1 MATLQKDSNLDFSF
15 QTKMKIGK
23 QLEKEWKKNI
33 VKSFQII
40 KIHKDIK
47 EIKNQNK
54 NMKKVGI
61 KEIEKK
67 IEERR
72 RK

>member
-1 MATLQKDSNLDFSF
+1 
-15 QTKMKIGK
+15 MKIGR
-23 QLEKEWKKNI
+23 QLEKEWRKNI
-33 VKSFQII
+33 VKSFPII

-61 KEIEKK
+61 KEIENK

>member
-15 QTKMKIGK
+15 KTKMKIGK

-33 VKSFQII
+33 VKSFRII

>member
-33 VKSFQII
+33 VKSFRII

>member
-1 MATLQKDSNLDFSF
+1 M
-15 QTKMKIGK
+15 
-23 QLEKEWKKNI
+23 
-33 VKSFQII
+33 KSFPII

-61 KEIEKK
+61 KEIENK

>member
-1 MATLQKDSNLDFSF
+1 MGTLQKDSNLDFSF

-61 KEIEKK
+61 KEIENK